1 MMQSVAYQPREVM
14 PAPVVEIIPATIQ
27 NTIKV
32 TERKNLRVAAYCRV
46 STDHEE
52 QQTSYKTQIEY
63 YTNYIKENPNWKF
76 VKIFADE
83 GLSATSTAKRKE
95 FLEMME
101 MCREGKIDLILT
113 KSTSRFSRNTL
124 DTLQYVRMLKDI
136 GVTVIFER
144 KKSIHQK

>member
-76 VKIFADE
+76 VKIFAE
-83 GLSATSTAKRKE
+83 RRTQRNINGEAKR
-95 FLEMME
+95 
-101 MCREGKIDLILT
+101 I
-113 KSTSRFSRNTL
+113 S
-124 DTLQYVRMLKDI
+124 
-136 GVTVIFER
+136 
-144 KKSIHQK
+144 

>member
-63 YTNYIKENPNWKF
+63 YIKIPF
-76 VKIFADE
+76 C
-83 GLSATSTAKRKE
+83 TQR
-95 FLEMME
+95 
-101 MCREGKIDLILT
+101 T
-113 KSTSRFSRNTL
+113 KSSGSGETP
-124 DTLQYVRMLKDI
+124 
-136 GVTVIFER
+136 
-144 KKSIHQK
+144 